1 MEAYQ
6 FGNRD
11 FFTNAIMYLN
21 EDEDI
26 LAAREKEWIVRTLNK
41 EKVSAQRLYWQFLLT
56 ILPLSLIWA
65 TYFFGLRW
73 RKRQFAA

>member
-21 EDEDI
+21 EDEDV

-56 ILPLSLIWA
+56 ILPLGLIWA